1 MLAQGPGLG
10 PGLGLGLGLSFL
22 GDAVILEESGFVGPG
37 ESDSVGLVVLV
48 VLVGL
53 AGQAGQGSMV

>member
-1 MLAQGPGLG
+1 MLAQVLAQGP
-10 PGLGLGLGLSFL
+10 GLGLSFL

-37 ESDSVGLVVLV
+37 ESGSVGLAGLV

-53 AGQAGQGSMV
+53 AGQGSMV